1 MMRPFIA
8 LLLLFFNG
16 HASSA
21 ILTIDPEIDHYPLV
35 PGFDVMEDPRGQLKI
50 EMLIS
55 GDQYDLFVPLNQGE
69 TANMGFSK
77 SAFWFRTS
85 LQNKTP
91 EPMSRYLVYAYPH
104 IDDLQVYLQDRNTG
118 QLLQQFQSGD
128 SQPFNTR
135 PYQHRH
141 FIFPLEI
148 PAHSQLQL
156 YIRVATQGSV
166 TAPVTLWEQTAFQQY
181 SHTDYFANALY
192 YGIMIAMFLYN
203 SLLLISTRDRNY
215 LYYILF
221 IVSMGLAQSSWTG
234 YAFEFFWPDQVYWA
248 NISNLIGFN
257 LIGLFGM
264 IFARSFLMTRLYAP
278 RLDRVYSI
286 FIWLFCGGL
295 VITLIDYHTSTMVTS
310 VLGGIFSIISVIG
323 GILGLRYGISSA
335 RYFLL
340 AWTILLF
347 GTVVL
352 GARNFDLIPSNF
364 FTINGMMIGSAL
376 EMILLSLAL
385 AERINDMRMR
395 KEQAESA
402 DQAKSEFLANMSHEI
417 RTPMNGIIGLS
428 HLALKE
434 KGLSSRQQDYLSK
447 IHDSGRSLLNIINDI
462 LDFSKV
468 EAGQLKLEEI
478 NFNLANLVKQ
488 VSNIMLYKSQE
499 KGLKLQFNI
508 QDSVPRDLIGDP
520 TRLQQI
526 LINLTNNAIKFTE
539 QGEVTVQIGSQP
551 AEGER
556 IAIHFSVR
564 DTGIGIMQEQ
574 KERLFHSFSQADTST
589 TRRYGGTGLGLTIS
603 RQLVEMMG
611 GELRVESEFK
621 VGSLFHFTLEMKP
634 GQPEPIL
641 DYASAETSDS
651 AAERLSA
658 LNSAVNGMQ
667 ILLVEDNKINQQVV
681 MHAVESIGIE
691 VSVVEDGVEAVEAV
705 NRNHYDLVLMDI
717 QMPKL
722 DGYEATQRIRLQH
735 PADRLPI
742 IAMTANAM
750 TGDKEKA
757 LEVGM
762 NDYLSKPIDIDV
774 LFKILQHWYRK
785 RDTPPK
791 DVVSKR
797 QKSTPQWPDK
807 IPGLNL
813 AEGIL
818 RMNSNPAI
826 YLKILNR
833 FSESYGS
840 FVSELRQKQADG
852 EMEEVKMLLHTCK
865 GVTANISATELS
877 EQLGSLEAQMVEQE
891 TIHEEQFKL
900 IEHSLSQ
907 LIASIEQLNNEYS
920 QNDKGVPSD

>member
-1 MMRPFIA
+1 
-8 LLLLFFNG
+8 
-16 HASSA
+16 
-21 ILTIDPEIDHYPLV
+21 
-35 PGFDVMEDPRGQLKI
+35 
-50 EMLIS
+50 
-55 GDQYDLFVPLNQGE
+55 
-69 TANMGFSK
+69 
-77 SAFWFRTS
+77 
-85 LQNKTP
+85 
-91 EPMSRYLVYAYPH
+91 
-104 IDDLQVYLQDRNTG
+104 
-118 QLLQQFQSGD
+118 
-128 SQPFNTR
+128 
-135 PYQHRH
+135 
-141 FIFPLEI
+141 
-148 PAHSQLQL
+148 
-156 YIRVATQGSV
+156 
-166 TAPVTLWEQTAFQQY
+166 
-181 SHTDYFANALY
+181 
-192 YGIMIAMFLYN
+192 
-203 SLLLISTRDRNY
+203 
-215 LYYILF
+215 
-221 IVSMGLAQSSWTG
+221 
-234 YAFEFFWPDQVYWA
+234 
-248 NISNLIGFN
+248 
-257 LIGLFGM
+257 
-264 IFARSFLMTRLYAP
+264 
-278 RLDRVYSI
+278 
-286 FIWLFCGGL
+286 
-295 VITLIDYHTSTMVTS
+295 
-310 VLGGIFSIISVIG
+310 
-323 GILGLRYGISSA
+323 
-335 RYFLL
+335 
-340 AWTILLF
+340 
-347 GTVVL
+347 
-352 GARNFDLIPSNF
+352 
-364 FTINGMMIGSAL
+364 
-376 EMILLSLAL
+376 
-385 AERINDMRMR
+385 
-395 KEQAESA
+395 
-402 DQAKSEFLANMSHEI
+402 
-417 RTPMNGIIGLS
+417 
-428 HLALKE
+428 
-434 KGLSSRQQDYLSK
+434 
-447 IHDSGRSLLNIINDI
+447 
-462 LDFSKV
+462 
-468 EAGQLKLEEI
+468 
-478 NFNLANLVKQ
+478 
-488 VSNIMLYKSQE
+488 
-499 KGLKLQFNI
+499 
-508 QDSVPRDLIGDP
+508 
-520 TRLQQI
+520 
-526 LINLTNNAIKFTE
+526 
-539 QGEVTVQIGSQP
+539 
-551 AEGER
+551 
-556 IAIHFSVR
+556 
-564 DTGIGIMQEQ
+564 
-574 KERLFHSFSQADTST
+574 
-589 TRRYGGTGLGLTIS
+589 
-603 RQLVEMMG
+603 MMG

-840 FVSELRQKQADG
+840 FVSELRQKQANG
-852 EMEEVKMLLHTCK
+852 EMEEVKMFLHTCK